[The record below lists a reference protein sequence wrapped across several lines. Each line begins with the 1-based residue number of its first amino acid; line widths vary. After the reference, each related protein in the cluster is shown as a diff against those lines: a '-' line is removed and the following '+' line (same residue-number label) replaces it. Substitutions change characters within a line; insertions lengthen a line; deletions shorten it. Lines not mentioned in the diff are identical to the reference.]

1 MTTRCQK
8 RALERRNYKDR
19 GHIRPA
25 LTEANLGFI
34 LPLVTFLFAYQN
46 RYTLYAPDKRQL
58 PREALTHVV
67 EKARAGQKSAKRE
80 SLQVINDR
88 FEQIVTDKKSI
99 RNATFSNPSAL
110 FLRILH
116 GTGIKLSLGILSVH
130 K

>member
-46 RYTLYAPDKRQL
+46 RYTLYVPDKRQL

-88 FEQIVTDKKSI
+88 FEQIVK
-99 RNATFSNPSAL
+99 ATPATQIMNQRLANPRPKGL
-110 FLRILH
+110 
-116 GTGIKLSLGILSVH
+116 TQNM
-130 K
+130 